1 MSPAQVV
8 LVAHADPPIHG
19 QAVAA
24 AALIEESKGWS
35 TIKLHH
41 VNAVYAESRGDLTR
55 FSVRKLFKL
64 VSYLIRSV
72 RLVRSKGASVVIVTP
87 AFFRGPFLKDALMI
101 GALRAFTRAKVVG
114 WVHMDPA
121 RIEFESAP
129 KWLKKIITMIMRS
142 VDSWLACSPALV
154 EMWPG
159 FLPKRLC
166 TGLAN
171 GIEAPSCPQR
181 GAPLPVLRVSYLS
194 AMDSEKGWVEAVAA
208 ARSICSGNPHVEF
221 HFHGN
226 ALSLEDESKVKQ
238 EFELGPHA
246 DRIRWHGPAWGD
258 RKWAAL
264 ASADLFCFPSHTEQ
278 FPIAV
283 LDAMASGL
291 PVVATRV
298 GAVADA
304 IEQGR
309 GGWLV
314 SPGNAAELEQA
325 LVLAI
330 SDPHRLRAFGEH
342 NRRRFEEQFTRAA
355 FGKRW
360 EKFLQSKTAQS

>member
-1 MSPAQVV
+1 M
-8 LVAHADPPIHG
+8 VAM
-19 QAVAA
+19 
-24 AALIEESKGWS
+24 
-35 TIKLHH
+35 
-41 VNAVYAESRGDLTR
+41 
-55 FSVRKLFKL
+55 
-64 VSYLIRSV
+64 
-72 RLVRSKGASVVIVTP
+72 
-87 AFFRGPFLKDALMI
+87 LKTL
-101 GALRAFTRAKVVG
+101 TRAKVVG
-114 WVHMDPA
+114 WVHMDPS
-121 RIEFESAP
+121 RINVDSAP
-129 KWLKKIITMIMRS
+129 GWLKKIITATIGR
-142 VDSWLACSPALV
+142 VDSWVACSPALI
-154 EMWPG
+154 EMWPD
-159 FLPKRLC
+159 FLPKSLC

-181 GAPLPVLRVSYLS
+181 DAPLPVLRVSYLS
-194 AMDSEKGWVEAVAA
+194 AMDPEKGWVEAVEA

-226 ALSLEDESKVKQ
+226 ALSPEDESKVKQ
-238 EFELGPHA
+238 EFGLGPHA

-304 IEQGR
+304 IEQGK

-314 SPGNAAELEQA
+314 SPGSAAELEQA